1 MTTLTNMDIKE
12 LDEEDLAR
20 KAATDVD
27 AFAELYRQHV
37 TRVYRD
43 HMAHIGNV
51 KDAEDLTSQTF
62 VAAMENIRSY
72 RGEGSFAAWVMGIA
86 SKKRLMFFREN
97 RHEVSLETVEHYPN
111 PSLPT
116 DKAAMQ
122 RIRLQSIAQA
132 LKQVSSDRCEAIILI
147 YFGGLTYLEAA
158 HIMKKNEASVKMLVS
173 RGLQD
178 LRERTTLRM
187 EVEE

>member
-1 MTTLTNMDIKE
+1 MSPQSSSADYFLVLPVTFLRLLQHNHVHTLPRRFMTTLTNMDIKE

-37 TRVYRD
+37 TRVYRY

-72 RGEGSFAAWVMGIA
+72 RGEGSFAAGVMGIA
-86 SKKRLMFFREN
+86 SKKRLMIFREN
-97 RHEVSLETVEHYPN
+97 RHEVSLYTV
-111 PSLPT
+111 
-116 DKAAMQ
+116 
-122 RIRLQSIAQA
+122 
-132 LKQVSSDRCEAIILI
+132 
-147 YFGGLTYLEAA
+147 
-158 HIMKKNEASVKMLVS
+158 
-173 RGLQD
+173 
-178 LRERTTLRM
+178 
-187 EVEE
+187 